1 MIQKVLSAFACT
13 TVLAAVVLILGGST
27 AYAQAPD
34 REDLDGKKTYEMF
47 CILCHGPRGQGSPL
61 GKTINKGTTLS
72 LTDDQII
79 VIIAKGKPD
88 KGMMAFD
95 TGLTPA
101 EIRGVMEYV
110 RELQGKTA
118 KRQVNKSAQATE
130 PAIPAGD
137 IRRGEA
143 IFNGQ
148 ARCIECHSYYN
159 IGGTI
164 GSKLDHFATFM
175 TEDEI
180 FKSVMAPSTE
190 ITDGFGGKHILTNEG
205 RNIIGRFRYETDESI
220 QLLNEQGSL
229 WTTYFKKDLKF
240 VEDLDISLMPEGL
253 LDGLSTEDRDA
264 LFAFLQTL
272 K

>member
-1 MIQKVLSAFACT
+1 MMQKVSSVFVCSAFICAI
-13 TVLAAVVLILGGST
+13 VLLLGAPFAS
-27 AYAQAPD
+27 AQAPG
-34 REDLDGKKTYEMF
+34 RENLDGKKTYQMF

-61 GKTINKGTTLS
+61 GKTLNEGTTVS
-72 LTDDQII
+72 LTDDQIMK
-79 VIIAKGKPD
+79 VIAKGKPD

-95 TGLTPA
+95 TGLTPT
-101 EIRGVMEYV
+101 EIRSVMEYV

-118 KRQVNKSAQATE
+118 ARRVNQDTQVSAPAT
-130 PAIPAGD
+130 PAGD

-143 IFNGQ
+143 IFNGH

-159 IGGTI
+159 MGGTV

-175 TEDEI
+175 TADEI
-180 FKSVMAPSTE
+180 FKAVMAPSAD
-190 ITDGFGGKHILTNEG
+190 ITDGFAGKKIVTNDG
-205 RNIIGRFRYETDESI
+205 HTFIGRFRYETDETI
-220 QLLNEQGSL
+220 QLLNADGSL
-229 WTTYFKKDLKF
+229 WTTYFK
-240 VEDLDISLMPEGL
+240 EDLESVDDLDRSIMPEGL

>member
-1 MIQKVLSAFACT
+1 MMQKIPSAFVCT
-13 TVLAAVVLILGGST
+13 ILLYAIASVLGTSPAR
-27 AYAQAPD
+27 AQDPA

-61 GKTINKGTTLS
+61 GKMLNKGTTVS
-72 LTDDQII
+72 LTDDQIME
-79 VIIAKGKPD
+79 VIAKGKPD
-88 KGMMAFD
+88 RGMMAFD
-95 TGLTPA
+95 TGLTPT
-101 EIRGVMEYV
+101 EIRSVMEYV

-118 KRQVNKSAQATE
+118 ARRVNSSTQASAPAT
-130 PAIPAGD
+130 PAGD

-143 IFNGQ
+143 IFNGH

-159 IGGTI
+159 MGGTV

-175 TEDEI
+175 TADEI
-180 FKSVMAPSTE
+180 FKAVMAPSAD
-190 ITDGFGGKHILTNEG
+190 ITDGFAGKRIVTNEG
-205 RNIIGRFRYETDESI
+205 HTFIGRFRYETDETI
-220 QLLNEQGSL
+220 QLLNADGSL
-229 WTTYFKKDLKF
+229 WTTYFK
-240 VEDLDISLMPEGL
+240 EDLESVDDLDRSIMPEGL

>member
-1 MIQKVLSAFACT
+1 MQKVSSAFISTILLYAIAS
-13 TVLAAVVLILGGST
+13 VLGTSPAR
-27 AYAQAPD
+27 AQDPA
-34 REDLDGKKTYEMF
+34 REDLDGKKTYQMF

-61 GKTINKGTTLS
+61 GKTLNKGTTVS
-72 LTDDQII
+72 LTDDQIMK
-79 VIIAKGKPD
+79 VIAKGKPD

-95 TGLTPA
+95 TGLTPT
-101 EIRGVMEYV
+101 EIRSVMEYV

-118 KRQVNKSAQATE
+118 ARRVNSSTQASAPAT
-130 PAIPAGD
+130 PVGD

-143 IFNGQ
+143 IFNGH

-159 IGGTI
+159 MGGTV

-175 TEDEI
+175 TADEI
-180 FKSVMAPSTE
+180 FKAVMAPSAD
-190 ITDGFGGKHILTNEG
+190 ITDGFAGKKIVTNDG
-205 RNIIGRFRYETDESI
+205 HTFIGRFRYETDETI
-220 QLLNEQGSL
+220 QLLNADGSL
-229 WTTYFKKDLKF
+229 WTTYFK
-240 VEDLDISLMPEGL
+240 EDLESVDDLDRSIMPEGL